1 MRAEYEENILRDLDI
16 MIVKANTNDL
26 YIKRFVMSPSEHM
39 QFRQAITYSLQFR
52 EYYENERKEAV
63 EQYRGIPIEVEFD

>member
-39 QFRQAITYSLQFR
+39 KFRQAITYSLQFR

-63 EQYRGIPIEVEFD
+63 EQYRGIPIEVEFE